1 MRRLLLVLAAVTS
14 ACTPEITSGAYICGP
29 DSTCPEDLV
38 CNGPDNLCVL
48 PAQVQPFACEPNQS
62 PEIDFGTVECVSAA
76 YETAGCMMAN
86 DGIHKVTFVA
96 PTTCA
101 AGVEMQARVSFP
113 VAFAEVGLELWDVA
127 ASTRVATSG
136 ECTTGADTGEARGCL
151 DHVLTAGT
159 QYRIE
164 VLLTGNGTC
173 DGACDYNR
181 YTLRVPF
188 GTPD

>member
-1 MRRLLLVLAAVTS
+1 MRSLLLLVAATS

-29 DSTCPEDLV
+29 ERSCPDDLA

-48 PAQVQPFACEPNQS
+48 PTQVEPFACGPNQW
-62 PEIDFGTVECVSAA
+62 PELDWETVPCVSAP
-76 YETAGCMMAN
+76 YETSGCMETST
-86 DGIHKVTFVA
+86 GIHKVTFVA

-127 ASTRVATSG
+127 ARTRIATSG

-181 YTLRVPF
+181 YMLRVPF
-188 GTPD
+188 VTPD